1 MSKSFAVPQFA
12 KYHVLSARGRKAL
25 GGTVAVGVLKF
36 RFAWV
41 ARLALKFIGQVQN
54 QNLSLI
60 HARVSGSSLFVAV
73 ERAHMPG

>member
-12 KYHVLSARGRKAL
+12 KFHVLSVRARFACGR
-25 GGTVAVGVLKF
+25 TVAVGALKF

-41 ARLALKFIGQVQN
+41 ARLALQFIGQVQHPS
-54 QNLSLI
+54 LSII

-73 ERAHMPG
+73 ERAAMPG